1 MTLHYR
7 IPQSALTVVYNRA
20 GQVLVMQRN
29 DDPEFWQSV
38 TGTLE
43 QGEKPIE
50 TARREVLEETSID
63 ITQSAYQL
71 IDCQKINTYEI
82 RNRWKHRYPP
92 DTPYNTEHVFA
103 VEVANSQ
110 AIVLTEHSAY
120 LWLDKALAM
129 HKVWSDTNREAISLY
144 VPDANSST

>member
-1 MTLHYR
+1 MKTEYR
-7 IPQSALTVVYNRA
+7 IPQSALTVVYNCA

-50 TARREVLEETSID
+50 TALREVLEETSID
-63 ITQSAYQL
+63 IIQSAYQL

-82 RNRWKHRYPP
+82 RDRWKHRYPP
-92 DTPYNTEHVFA
+92 GTPYNTEHVFA
-103 VEVANSQ
+103 VEVANEQS
-110 AIVLTEHSAY
+110 IVLTEHSAY
-120 LWLDKALAM
+120 IWLDKQSAM
-129 HKVWSDTNREAISLY
+129 QQVWSSTNCEAISLY
-144 VPDANSST
+144 VPDTHS

>member
-1 MTLHYR
+1 MKKEYR

-29 DDPEFWQSV
+29 DDPDFWQSV

-63 ITQSAYQL
+63 ITQSTYQL
-71 IDCQKINTYEI
+71 IDCQKVNTYEI
-82 RNRWKHRYPP
+82 RDIWKHRYPP
-92 DTPYNTEHVFA
+92 STPYNTEHVFA
-103 VEVANSQ
+103 VEVAVNQS
-110 AIVLTEHSAY
+110 IVLTEHSAY
-120 LWLDKALAM
+120 LWLDKQSALQ
-129 HKVWSDTNREAISLY
+129 KVWSDTNREAIALY
-144 VPDANSST
+144 VPDVN